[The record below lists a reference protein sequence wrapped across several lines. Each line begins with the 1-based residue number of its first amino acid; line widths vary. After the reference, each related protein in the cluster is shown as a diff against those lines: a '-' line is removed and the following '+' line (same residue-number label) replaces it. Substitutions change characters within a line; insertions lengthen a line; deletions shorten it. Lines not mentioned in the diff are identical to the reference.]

1 MSTLSLKKKIGQAS
15 FPVERPRKNVKV
27 ERVSTIT
34 FMRDHANLD
43 PELFCACLGETRRV
57 WRVSTGV
64 KIDLRAYGRKYYAA
78 VEIYLKSQFKRSFTK
93 MIVTRAGRL
102 LE

>member
-1 MSTLSLKKKIGQAS
+1 MSTFSLKKKIGQAS

-43 PELFCACLGETRRV
+43 PELFCACLGENAP
-57 WRVSTGV
+57 S
-64 KIDLRAYGRKYYAA
+64 
-78 VEIYLKSQFKRSFTK
+78 LKSEHWGQD
-93 MIVTRAGRL
+93 
-102 LE
+102 